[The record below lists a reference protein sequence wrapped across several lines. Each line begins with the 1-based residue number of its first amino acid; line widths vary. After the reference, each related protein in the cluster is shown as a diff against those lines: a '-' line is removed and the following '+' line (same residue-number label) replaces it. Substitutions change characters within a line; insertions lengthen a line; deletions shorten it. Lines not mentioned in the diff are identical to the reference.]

1 MVGTGLARVRTQ
13 RSAGRTRDALPV
25 LRLALRER
33 SGAGEGDLLAVQ
45 RELAGMLAETGQL
58 GEAIAVLEEAFVRVH
73 RFRRPDAVLVC
84 RRLAGLLQESGNH
97 IHSCEVPEHGLD
109 LIQDEKRV
117 RP

>member
-1 MVGTGLARVRTQ
+1 MVGTGLALARTL
-13 RSAGRTRDALPV
+13 RSAGRTRAALPV

-45 RELAGMLAETGQL
+45 FELADMLAETGQL

-73 RFRRPDAVLVC
+73 RFYRPEAVLVC

-97 IHSCEVPEHGLD
+97 LHACEVLDHALD
-109 LIQDEKRV
+109 LIQDDTRN